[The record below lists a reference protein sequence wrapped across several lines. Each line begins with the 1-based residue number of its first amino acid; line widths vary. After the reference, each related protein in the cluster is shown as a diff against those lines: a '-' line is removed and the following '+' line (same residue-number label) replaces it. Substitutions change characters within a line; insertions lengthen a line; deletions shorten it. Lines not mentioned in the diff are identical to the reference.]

1 MPIKVRFTSDFS
13 NIAIENIDSDDD
25 FDFIKN
31 SISKFYL
38 EPLKEDES
46 KIWIRLMDFWL
57 IYRKTFES
65 VNYDI
70 DKYLERLFANHGI
83 NLQFLEYGFDTN
95 KSDDKTIDQEFL
107 KNSGFKRPFLDTQI
121 RDIKKMISSPNSANF
136 SVPGAGKTT
145 TLLGLNKLTGIA
157 KLLIVVP
164 NNEVM
169 DSWEEE
175 VSEMKA
181 GSYKVVRIKSNID
194 LEKLLQKFD
203 DNTLALVTYN
213 RFLNRES
220 VDAIIKIL
228 LKYEVHMVLDESHRI
243 KGAIRKN
250 SADVSKTGKNILST
264 SLFSK
269 RRDILSGTPIPHSIY
284 DIVSQFEFLYPN
296 CGLGSEIKNSDV
308 PGKKIQPLFTRTVK
322 SELRLREITPHE
334 AVRVP
339 MSLTQAAL
347 YELIVNKYR
356 AIYKQ
361 SNLKTLEKIQKAP
374 IRQIWC
380 SVDPHGLVTQV
391 LSKGYDEL
399 NENLKPAEVKLFD
412 EILDGGR
419 VSNKMQEA
427 LNKAESILKK
437 GEQVIIWSQFSNV
450 IKTLSKELGE
460 ILNIDSELLTL
471 YGETEDASKNIEL
484 FNKKNNEFKVL
495 VANPKKGGEG
505 ISLHKNCWNAIYV
518 DRSYD
523 CAKYLQSRDRIH
535 RVLGPNDIAPE
546 NVNYYIFESWHPRE
560 FDLIDRRISSNLKR
574 KLEVMIEVLNDK
586 ELIPLSLGED
596 DIGELENA
604 GLIGMEEINDYID
617 DLELEYENLKKNSIL
632 DEYLDSL

>member
-1 MPIKVRFTSDFS
+1 MVNKRPEKTGKSFENNIEAQLVNQGYKKVKAKDFNELSQESSDKIYASQFLLG
-13 NIAIENIDSDDD
+13 ENIYNGRQIV
-25 FDFIKN
+25 DFI
-31 SISKFYL
+31 ISRQNA
-38 EPLKEDES
+38 EPLVIQAKWQQSKGSVDE
-46 KIWIRLMDFWL
+46 KFPFL
-57 IYRKTFES
+57 I
-65 VNYDI
+65 
-70 DKYLERLFANHGI
+70 I
-83 NLQFLEYGFDTN
+83 NLKEKNPFQSLVV
-95 KSDDKTIDQEFL
+95 IDGGGYR
-107 KNSGFKRPFLDTQI
+107 S
-121 RDIKKMISSPNSANF
+121 
-136 SVPGAGKTT
+136 
-145 TLLGLNKLTGIA
+145 
-157 KLLIVVP
+157 
-164 NNEVM
+164 
-169 DSWEEE
+169 
-175 VSEMKA
+175 
-181 GSYKVVRIKSNID
+181 
-194 LEKLLQKFD
+194 
-203 DNTLALVTYN
+203 
-213 RFLNRES
+213 
-220 VDAIIKIL
+220 
-228 LKYEVHMVLDESHRI
+228 
-243 KGAIRKN
+243 
-250 SADVSKTGKNILST
+250 DVSKTGKNILST

-322 SELRLREITPHE
+322 SELRLREITPNE